1 MYDPGEPATSRWRA
15 FFAWLAEAA
24 GVDLRMV
31 EMPPP
36 AQLPDIWSRSD
47 LGCAFMCA
55 LPFSG
60 GRLDVQPLAA
70 PVPRFPRYEARPVYA
85 TDFIVRHDS
94 SIQALEDLRDQ
105 EPLALMPRDSL
116 SGFRSPVAHL
126 AERLGEQPVRHLLRT
141 NAVQVQTP
149 REVLQAVAEGQA
161 AMGAVDSYF
170 FDLCAHTQ
178 MPFAQNLR
186 SIATT
191 PWLPISP
198 LVASEAVDGKVI
210 DAIRAALLRAG
221 KDAEARALLD
231 DLGLAGFVEVDVP
244 AYTEAVGARFRDGVD
259 KSLTS
264 P

>member
-1 MYDPGEPATSRWRA
+1 MTSRWRR

-24 GVDLRMV
+24 GVDLHMA

-36 AQLPDIWSRSD
+36 AQLPDIWSRRD

-60 GRLDVQPLAA
+60 GRFDVQPLAA
-70 PVPRFPRYEARPVYA
+70 PVPCFPRYESRPVYA

-94 SIQALEDLRDQ
+94 PIEALEDLRQ
-105 EPLALMPRDSL
+105 QGPLALMPRDSL

-126 AERLGEQPVRHLLRT
+126 AERLGEAPLRHLLRSK
-141 NAVQVQTP
+141 AVQVQTP

-161 AMGAVDSYF
+161 AVGVVDTYF
-170 FDLCAHTQ
+170 FDLCAHPQ
-178 MPFAQNLR
+178 MPLAQNLR

-198 LVASEAVDGKVI
+198 LVASGVVDGGTI

-221 KDAEARALLD
+221 EDAEPRALLE
-231 DLGLAGFVEVDVP
+231 DLGLSGFAEVDRS

-259 KSLTS
+259 KSLIS